1 MKISFDPAFSHL
13 ATQPINTDLVQ
24 PVPGNTRLDIPALIV
39 QLEGPWTS
47 FESLN
52 RQRKR
57 GIQQLWERL
66 RGGTDQE
73 ARLAFITK
81 ADLKINEELKQVLEL
96 VNTRHFYAAT
106 VVLGLIE
113 AVKEKA
119 SFTST
124 TDFGWA
130 KVSDPAFWHLINGH
144 GRRTVHP
151 SVVGA
156 FTHYEF
162 ERKQGAAISRTDFEG
177 ATLICSDRTRSVT
190 ALTG

>member
-24 PVPGNTRLDIPALIV
+24 PRPGAARLDIPALIE
-39 QLEGPWTS
+39 QLEGAWIS
-47 FESLN
+47 FENLSHH
-52 RQRKR
+52 RKR
-57 GIQQLWERL
+57 GVQQLWERFS
-66 RGGTDQE
+66 GGSDQE

-81 ADLKINEELKQVLEL
+81 TEQAIDQEMERVLEL
-96 VNTRHFYAAT
+96 IHTRHFYAAT
-106 VVLGLIE
+106 VFLGLIE

-124 TDFGWA
+124 IDFGWA
-130 KVSDPAFWHLINGH
+130 KVSDPALWHLINGH

-156 FTHYEF
+156 FTHYEY
-162 ERKQGAAISRTDFEG
+162 ERKQGMAVSRTEFEG
-177 ATLICSDRTRSVT
+177 ATLVISDRTRSIVT
-190 ALTG
+190 L

>member
-1 MKISFDPAFSHL
+1 MKICFDPAFSHL
-13 ATQPINTDLVQ
+13 ATHSINTDLVQ
-24 PVPGNTRLDIPALIV
+24 PAPGNIPLDVPALV
-39 QLEGPWTS
+39 EQLEGPWTS

-52 RQRKR
+52 RHRKR

-66 RGGTDQE
+66 SGGTEQE

-81 ADLKINEELKQVLEL
+81 SDQRINKELQQVLEL
-96 VNTRHFYAAT
+96 LNTRHFYAAT

-113 AVKEKA
+113 AVKAKA

-162 ERKQGAAISRTDFEG
+162 ERKQGTAISRTDFEG